1 MTNLKKYIFIL
12 NQLCEIEK
20 KANKLKE
27 KNSIYRNVDKLK
39 DFFENEFS
47 EDISFMIEN
56 PLHQKFDETRTD
68 LEAMIAGESAD
79 DLVVVDVIKPIIR
92 IKQNNRIQI
101 IQRGVVV
108 VENINLSKN
117 DDKKKSQNSY
127 HLSKEI
133 GKEQKKSSKQSNKKS
148 WKLKPRILK
157 KKNKRGK

>member
-1 MTNLKKYIFIL
+1 MNLQLNISRELKKYTFIL
-12 NQLCEIEK
+12 NQLFEIEK
-20 KANKLKE
+20 KANKLNE
-27 KNSIYRNVDKLK
+27 KNSICRNIDKLK
-39 DFFENEFS
+39 DFFENEFN

-108 VENINLSKN
+108 VENVNLSEN
-117 DDKKKSQNSY
+117 DDKKNFKIHIIYQKR
-127 HLSKEI
+127 L
-133 GKEQKKSSKQSNKKS
+133 GKNKK
-148 WKLKPRILK
+148 RVQNNQT
-157 KKNKRGK
+157 KNRGN

>member
-1 MTNLKKYIFIL
+1 MNLQLNISRELKKYTFIL
-12 NQLCEIEK
+12 NQLFEIEK
-20 KANKLKE
+20 KANKLNE
-27 KNSIYRNVDKLK
+27 KNSICRNIDKLK

-108 VENINLSKN
+108 VENVNLSEN
-117 DDKKKSQNSY
+117 DDKKNFKIHIIYQKR
-127 HLSKEI
+127 L
-133 GKEQKKSSKQSNKKS
+133 GKNKK
-148 WKLKPRILK
+148 RVQNNQT
-157 KKNKRGK
+157 KNRGN